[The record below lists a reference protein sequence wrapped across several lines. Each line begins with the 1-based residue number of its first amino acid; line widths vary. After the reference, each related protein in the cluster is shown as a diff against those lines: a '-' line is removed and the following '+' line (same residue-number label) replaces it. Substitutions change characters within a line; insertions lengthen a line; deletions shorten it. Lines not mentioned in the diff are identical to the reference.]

1 MTSTSPNV
9 EALTST
15 ELSSAIE
22 TCSTGDAE
30 KTMSDPSQ
38 LPMQSVELTREVPP
52 NPDSAVPKRT
62 LARLNYALG
71 PIGAGMMIDA
81 VDLITFGPVG
91 LFLGIPIGAAAGFWL
106 GRSMR
111 LESHMC
117 WICAVV
123 AGIYCTIPGTEL
135 LPLGTLVGALVRFQ
149 DDDGVAE

>member
-9 EALTST
+9 EVLTST
-15 ELSSAIE
+15 ESNSATE
-22 TCSTGDAE
+22 TCLTVDVE
-30 KTMSDPSQ
+30 KPMPDPSQ
-38 LPMQSVELTREVPP
+38 FSMQSAELTHEVSP
-52 NPDSAVPKRT
+52 NLDSVVPRKT

-71 PIGAGMMIDA
+71 PIIAGIILDA

-91 LFLGIPIGAAAGFWL
+91 LVVGIPIGAAAGFWL

-117 WICAVV
+117 WICAAI
-123 AGIYCTIPGTEL
+123 AGIYCTIPGTEI

-149 DDDGVAE
+149 DDDGVTE

>member
-1 MTSTSPNV
+1 MTSTSRNV

-15 ELSSAIE
+15 ESSSATE
-22 TCSTGDAE
+22 TCSTVDAE

-38 LPMQSVELTREVPP
+38 LPMQAVELTQEVLP
-52 NPDSAVPKRT
+52 NLDSPVPKRT
-62 LARLNYALG
+62 LRRLNYALG

-81 VDLITFGPVG
+81 VDFITYGPIGLILGLPV
-91 LFLGIPIGAAAGFWL
+91 GAAAGYWL

>member
-1 MTSTSPNV
+1 MSSTSPEDDRLN
-9 EALTST
+9 AAATT
-15 ELSSAIE
+15 SAI
-22 TCSTGDAE
+22 
-30 KTMSDPSQ
+30 DPNHSEHDLATATESANTIEPVPESQ
-38 LPMQSVELTREVPP
+38 GS
-52 NPDSAVPKRT
+52 NRT

-81 VDLITFGPVG
+81 VDFITYGPIG
-91 LFLGIPIGAAAGFWL
+91 LVLGLPVGAAAGYWL

-117 WICAVV
+117 WFCALV

-149 DDDGVAE
+149 DDDGVSD

>member
-1 MTSTSPNV
+1 MTSTSPNDEV
-9 EALTST
+9 LTST
-15 ELSSAIE
+15 ESSSATE

-30 KTMSDPSQ
+30 KTMSDPTQ
-38 LPMQSVELTREVPP
+38 LPLQSPEPTNEAPP

-62 LARLNYALG
+62 LRRLNYALG

-81 VDLITFGPVG
+81 VDFITYGPIGLILGLPV
-91 LFLGIPIGAAAGFWL
+91 GAAAGYWL

-117 WICAVV
+117 WICAAV

-149 DDDGVAE
+149 DDDSVTE

>member
-1 MTSTSPNV
+1 
-9 EALTST
+9 
-15 ELSSAIE
+15 
-22 TCSTGDAE
+22 
-30 KTMSDPSQ
+30 
-38 LPMQSVELTREVPP
+38 MQAAELTHEVPP
-52 NPDSAVPKRT
+52 NPDSPVPKRT
-62 LARLNYALG
+62 LRRLNYALG

-81 VDLITFGPVG
+81 VDFITYGPIG
-91 LFLGIPIGAAAGFWL
+91 LVLGLPVGAAAGYWL

-117 WICAVV
+117 WICAAV

>member
-9 EALTST
+9 EVPTST
-15 ELSSAIE
+15 ESNSSIE
-22 TCSTGDAE
+22 TCSTVDAE
-30 KTMSDPSQ
+30 KPMPDPSQ
-38 LPMQSVELTREVPP
+38 FPMQAVELTQEVLP
-52 NPDSAVPKRT
+52 NPDSPVPKRT
-62 LARLNYALG
+62 LRRLNYALG

-81 VDLITFGPVG
+81 VDFITYGPIG
-91 LFLGIPIGAAAGFWL
+91 LVLGLPVGAAAGYWL

-117 WICAVV
+117 WICAAV